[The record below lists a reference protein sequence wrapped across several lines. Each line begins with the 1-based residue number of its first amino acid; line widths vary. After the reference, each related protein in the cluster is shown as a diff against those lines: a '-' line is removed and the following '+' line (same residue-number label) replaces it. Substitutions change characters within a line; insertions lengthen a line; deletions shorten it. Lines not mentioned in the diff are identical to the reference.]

1 MKDYIDYLENNS
13 NEDLIEWLEERDVYI
28 EIMLYP
34 EIKDPNKGF
43 SDNNIVVYYRWH
55 IYHNREFLEETHLI
69 KYSSHKLAL
78 RSAITYALKNIL

>member
-13 NEDLIEWLEERDVYI
+13 NEDLVEWLEELGVYI

-34 EIKDPNKGF
+34 EIRDF
-43 SDNNIVVYYRWH
+43 SGNDIVIYYRWS
-55 IYHNREFLEETHLI
+55 IYYKGNFIKEVPFVN
-69 KYSSHKLAL
+69 KYSRHKLAL